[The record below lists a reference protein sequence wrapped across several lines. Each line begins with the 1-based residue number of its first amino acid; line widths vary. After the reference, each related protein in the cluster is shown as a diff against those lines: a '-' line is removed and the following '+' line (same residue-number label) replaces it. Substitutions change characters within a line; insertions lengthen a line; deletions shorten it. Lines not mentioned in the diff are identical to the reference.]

1 MALPAQPSHG
11 CWSHLYCKNLAHST
25 APQMRKLS
33 PPTPIPWL
41 RISSCHIFPTKIAK
55 NNANPHL
62 QTNPKLPTGSL
73 FHLEKAGICRD
84 QACQVEQMFS
94 GFMSQCAMPRLCA
107 YLTGGWAIPLPWL
120 FQEVI
125 PPMKPIRL
133 LSRCLLIESMGIPV
147 VATVSSHNQKY
158 SQLIPLSSAMF
169 SQPLP
174 PINLH

>member
-41 RISSCHIFPTKIAK
+41 RISSCHIFPTEIAK

-94 GFMSQCAMPRLCA
+94 GFMSRCAMPRLCA

-120 FQEVI
+120 FQEVN

-133 LSRCLLIESMGIPV
+133 LSRCLLIESMGIPI

-158 SQLIPLSSAMF
+158 SQLIPLSAMF